1 MTMKSLIRTW
11 SLPERTHELKQLT
24 LRLDFDSYARL
35 HALKEIYKSRSV
47 NDMINDILKTGLD
60 EIVEAL
66 PTRKMTRE
74 EAEEAAYEEQC
85 SISDFEGCLTGPGR
99 EFEYAYRRILESKA
113 DVETKEEN
121 A

>member
-1 MTMKSLIRTW
+1 MKSLIRTW

-47 NDMINDILKTGLD
+47 NDMIKDILKTGLD

-66 PTRKMTRE
+66 PTRKMTHE
-74 EAEEAAYEEQC
+74 EAEECAYSEQGHVA
-85 SISDFEGCLTGPGR
+85 DYEGCLTGPGR